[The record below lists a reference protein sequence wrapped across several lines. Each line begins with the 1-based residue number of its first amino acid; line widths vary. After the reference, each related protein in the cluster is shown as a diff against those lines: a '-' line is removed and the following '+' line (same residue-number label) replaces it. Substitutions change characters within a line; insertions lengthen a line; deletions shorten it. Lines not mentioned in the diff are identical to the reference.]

1 MNWITK
7 ALKFGEKIKKILKKR
22 PTKEEIDNS
31 DWTNC
36 CTGPILKKDLEENLF
51 VCNACGKHHR
61 MSCIQRFDTFFG
73 KNNYEL
79 IKTPL
84 PSEEDP
90 LVWNDTKPYKERL
103 KDAKKKTEQD
113 CAIMV
118 AKGIINN
125 IEVTIAASNFS
136 FLGGSISLA
145 ESEALIYA
153 IKHSIDN
160 KTPFINFCS
169 GGGMRM
175 MASAVSLTKGM
186 AATTIAINELKK
198 NNLPYIVC
206 VVDPCAGGISASY
219 AMTGDII
226 IGEVGALCA
235 FAGRRVV
242 QATVKEE
249 LPDDFQSVEFLQK
262 HGFVDKVV
270 HRKELSHE
278 IGNLLSILL
287 KKNTE
292 VNLNSEN
299 ETSDNFEKIT
309 KAAS

>member
-36 CTGPILKKDLEENLF
+36 CTGPILKKDLEANLF

-61 MSCIQRFDTFFG
+61 LSCIQRFDTFFG

-125 IEVTIAASNFS
+125 IEVTVAASNFS

-175 MASAVSLTKGM
+175 MASAISLTKGM

-198 NNLPYIVC
+198 NKLPYLVC

-226 IGEVGALCA
+226 MGEVGALCA

-262 HGFVDKVV
+262 HGFIDKVV
-270 HRKELSHE
+270 HRKELGHE

>member
-22 PTKEEIDNS
+22 PTKDEIDNS

-90 LVWNDTKPYKERL
+90 LGWNDTKSYKDRL

-118 AKGIINN
+118 AKGNIKN
-125 IEVTIAASNFS
+125 IEVTVAASNFS

-198 NNLPYIVC
+198 NKLPYLVC

-226 IGEVGALCA
+226 MGEVGALCA

-262 HGFVDKVV
+262 HGFIDKVV
-270 HRKELSHE
+270 HRKELGHE

>member
-90 LVWNDTKPYKERL
+90 LDWNDTKSYKERL

-125 IEVTIAASNFS
+125 IEVTVAASNFS

-175 MASAVSLTKGM
+175 MASAISLTKGM

-198 NNLPYIVC
+198 NKLPYIVC

-226 IGEVGALCA
+226 MGEVGALCA

-262 HGFVDKVV
+262 HGFIDKVV
-270 HRKELSHE
+270 HRKELGHE

-309 KAAS
+309 KTAS

>member
-90 LVWNDTKPYKERL
+90 LDWNDTKSYKERL

-118 AKGIINN
+118 AKGNIKN
-125 IEVTIAASNFS
+125 IEVTVAASNFS

-198 NNLPYIVC
+198 NKLPYIVC

-226 IGEVGALCA
+226 MGEVGALCA

-262 HGFVDKVV
+262 HGFIDKVV
-270 HRKELSHE
+270 HRKELGHE

>member
-7 ALKFGEKIKKILKKR
+7 ALKFGEKVKKILKKR
-22 PTKEEIDNS
+22 PTKDEIDNS

-73 KNNYEL
+73 KNNYEF

-90 LVWNDTKPYKERL
+90 LVWNDTKSYKERL

-118 AKGIINN
+118 AKGNINN
-125 IEVTIAASNFS
+125 IDVTVAASNFS

-186 AATTIAINELKK
+186 AATTIAIN
-198 NNLPYIVC
+198 N
-206 VVDPCAGGISASY
+206 
-219 AMTGDII
+219 
-226 IGEVGALCA
+226 
-235 FAGRRVV
+235 
-242 QATVKEE
+242 
-249 LPDDFQSVEFLQK
+249 
-262 HGFVDKVV
+262 
-270 HRKELSHE
+270 
-278 IGNLLSILL
+278 
-287 KKNTE
+287 
-292 VNLNSEN
+292 
-299 ETSDNFEKIT
+299 
-309 KAAS
+309 

>member
-1 MNWITK
+1 MNWITR

-90 LVWNDTKPYKERL
+90 LDWNDTKSYKERL

-118 AKGIINN
+118 AKGNIKN
-125 IEVTIAASNFS
+125 IEVTVAASNFS

-198 NNLPYIVC
+198 NKLPYIVC

-226 IGEVGALCA
+226 MGEVGALCA

-262 HGFVDKVV
+262 HGFIDKVV
-270 HRKELSHE
+270 HRKELCHE

>member
-90 LVWNDTKPYKERL
+90 LSWNDTKSYKDRL
-103 KDAKKKTEQD
+103 KDAKKKTEQA

-118 AKGIINN
+118 AKGNIKN
-125 IEVTIAASNFS
+125 IEVTVAASNFS

-198 NNLPYIVC
+198 NKLPYIVC

-226 IGEVGALCA
+226 MGEVGALCA

-242 QATVKEE
+242 QATVKQE
-249 LPDDFQSVEFLQK
+249 LPDDFQSVEFCQK
-262 HGFVDKVV
+262 HGFIDKVV
-270 HRKELSHE
+270 HRKELGHE

-299 ETSDNFEKIT
+299 ETSDNIEKIT

>member
-1 MNWITK
+1 MNWITR

-90 LVWNDTKPYKERL
+90 LDWNDTKSYKERL

-118 AKGIINN
+118 AKGNIKN
-125 IEVTIAASNFS
+125 IEVTVAASNFS

-153 IKHSIDN
+153 IKHSLDN

-175 MASAVSLTKGM
+175 MASAISLTKGM

-198 NNLPYIVC
+198 NKLPYIVC

-226 IGEVGALCA
+226 MGEVGALCA

-262 HGFVDKVV
+262 HGFIDKVV
-270 HRKELSHE
+270 HRKELGHE

>member
-36 CTGPILKKDLEENLF
+36 CTGPILKKDLEANLF

-61 MSCIQRFDTFFG
+61 LSCIQRFDTFFG

-125 IEVTIAASNFS
+125 IEVTVAASNFS

-175 MASAVSLTKGM
+175 MGSAVSLTKGM

-198 NNLPYIVC
+198 NKLPYLVC

-226 IGEVGALCA
+226 MGEVGALCA

-262 HGFVDKVV
+262 HGFIDKVV
-270 HRKELSHE
+270 HRKELSYE

>member
-7 ALKFGEKIKKILKKR
+7 ALKFGEKVKKILKKR
-22 PTKEEIDNS
+22 PTKDEIDNS

-73 KNNYEL
+73 KNNYEF

-90 LVWNDTKPYKERL
+90 LGWNDTKSYKERL
-103 KDAKKKTEQD
+103 KAAKKKTEQD

-118 AKGIINN
+118 AKGNINN
-125 IEVTIAASNFS
+125 IEVTVAASNFS

-153 IKHSIDN
+153 IKHSIEN
-160 KTPFINFCS
+160 KTSFINFCS

-198 NNLPYIVC
+198 NKLPYIVC

-226 IGEVGALCA
+226 MGEVGALCA

-262 HGFVDKVV
+262 HGFIDKVV
-270 HRKELSHE
+270 HRKELSYE

>member
-61 MSCIQRFDTFFG
+61 LSCIQRFDTFFG

-226 IGEVGALCA
+226 MGEVGALCA

-262 HGFVDKVV
+262 HGFIDKVV
-270 HRKELSHE
+270 HRKELSYE

-287 KKNTE
+287 KKNPE

>member
-7 ALKFGEKIKKILKKR
+7 ALKFGAKIKKILKKR

-90 LVWNDTKPYKERL
+90 LSWNDTKSYKDRL

-118 AKGIINN
+118 AKGNIKN
-125 IEVTIAASNFS
+125 IEVTVAASNFS

-153 IKHSIDN
+153 IKHAIDN

-175 MASAVSLTKGM
+175 MASAISLTKGM

-198 NNLPYIVC
+198 NKLPYIVC

-226 IGEVGALCA
+226 MGEVGALCA

-262 HGFVDKVV
+262 HGFIDKVV
-270 HRKELSHE
+270 HRKELGHE

-292 VNLNSEN
+292 VNLNSKN

-309 KAAS
+309 KTAS